1 MVEEVVEEAAEA
13 AEAEAVELP
22 EEAVVEKAMH
32 RPHSLEMVRRPAK
45 AAHFD
50 AHPSSRQSSR
60 QLRKVAMT
68 QQAKRRRRPMTLVTI
83 VPNSCLVTDAAAV
96 VVVVGAGSA
105 GFYREASAMH
115 AAVASIHPTAIDR

>member
-1 MVEEVVEEAAEA
+1 MVEEAVEEA

-96 VVVVGAGSA
+96 VVVVVVVAGSA

-115 AAVASIHPTAIDR
+115 AAVASIHPTAIAR